1 MKEYYLYHIPVF
13 VINPPESEEVNI
25 ADVVADLK
33 YALPQSALVDVDAI
47 YIGEFPELQDRTA
60 AFHDGAIY
68 ITNKETMT
76 SDILENVYHEVA
88 HSLENHYGSFIFD
101 DALEQEFLG
110 KRKRLHSI
118 LAAEGYDTP
127 LSAWITPEYSKKL
140 DMFLSDVVGYPILL
154 SLTMGLFVSPYGATS
169 LQEYFAN
176 GFEKYFLGEDQAV
189 RKISP
194 VLYSKIESIMNDNTD
209 YTD

>member
-1 MKEYYLYHIPVF
+1 MKEHYLYHIPVF
-13 VINPPESEEVNI
+13 VVDPPESEEVNI
-25 ADVVADLK
+25 ADMVADIK

-88 HSLENHYGSFIFD
+88 HSLENHYGPFIFD

-127 LSAWITPEYSKKL
+127 LSDWMRPEYSKKL